1 MSTERANLSYYMLES
16 TSNDVLNRI
25 WNYVESTNS
34 HMLMYKTR
42 ISASNTTWVI
52 EMPKDKMES
61 YFLLQF
67 SSYVT
72 SISKPNYYI

>member
-1 MSTERANLSYYMLES
+1 MSSERANLSYYMLES

-25 WNYVESTNS
+25 WNYVESTHS

-42 ISASNTTWVI
+42 ISSSNTAWVI

>member
-1 MSTERANLSYYMLES
+1 MSERANLSYYMLES

-25 WNYVESTNS
+25 WNYVESTHS

-42 ISASNTTWVI
+42 ISSSNTAWVI